1 MKSKRKKA
9 HLNKT
14 IEYLEHKRK
23 KKWIDEKCGRSCFML
38 FPRSLFITWGTR
50 VEYWD
55 WKCFKETSDENI
67 EVVKLQ
73 KVCWL
78 DVRGK
83 FKISDLSQG
92 IIYQVVYE
100 VKLTNGARGW
110 ELPIMLRLS
119 LPDGQ
124 FQERQVSLLEKP
136 KGQWIELNVG
146 KFKAQDT
153 ENGEVCFDLY
163 EHGGH
168 WKTGLVIRSAIIRP
182 IT

>member
-1 MKSKRKKA
+1 MERLSMI
-9 HLNKT
+9 HEIHGSN
-14 IEYLEHKRK
+14 
-23 KKWIDEKCGRSCFML
+23 
-38 FPRSLFITWGTR
+38 
-50 VEYWD
+50 
-55 WKCFKETSDENI
+55 DENI
-67 EVVKLQ
+67 EVVKLK

-119 LPDGQ
+119 LPDGK

>member
-1 MKSKRKKA
+1 MGWATGRVGLRNDGPGPGPRPRA
-9 HLNKT
+9 RLGLGLN
-14 IEYLEHKRK
+14 
-23 KKWIDEKCGRSCFML
+23 D
-38 FPRSLFITWGTR
+38 
-50 VEYWD
+50 
-55 WKCFKETSDENI
+55 DENI
-67 EVVKLQ
+67 EVVKLK

-119 LPDGQ
+119 LPDGK

-163 EHGGH
+163 EHGDH
-168 WKTGLVIRSAIIRP
+168 WKIGLVIRSAIIRP